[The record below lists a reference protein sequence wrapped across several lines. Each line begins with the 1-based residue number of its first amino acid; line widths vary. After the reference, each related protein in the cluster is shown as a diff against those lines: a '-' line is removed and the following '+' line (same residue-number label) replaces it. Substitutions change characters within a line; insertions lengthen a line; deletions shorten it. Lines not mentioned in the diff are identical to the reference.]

1 MNRRLVLSFV
11 LAGAVLG
18 LHGLPVAAQR
28 GGPAG
33 PATIEFIATSTD
45 GQMVTDLTAAQLTLR
60 VGNRD
65 RQISSLERVTF
76 GATASTLGTPFGTN
90 SLAEAGRSVM
100 VVVDE
105 ESLRP
110 GLENVVRDALLAFE
124 KTLNGNDRIG
134 LFTVP
139 RGATSLA
146 PTTDREAFRAAAAK
160 LQGRQ
165 KSTMTASERRC
176 HTRDVIVAL
185 NGILTAAP
193 PSGGLT
199 PVLFFTTS
207 LVGPSTG
214 GAAIGDADEC
224 FLQPSEFQKVGAGA
238 DAINA
243 QFYLVRPEQT
253 SSSTAAEGIQNVL
266 GVTGGTMV
274 FLGDGAGDDPM
285 ARIARETS
293 SYYVA
298 TFQAEGT
305 ERSGMSTRVDLKS
318 TREGVTVR
326 ARNSVMIPRA
336 SADAPTPQSM
346 LRELTVHR
354 GFGLRAI
361 GIASRNDGDAK
372 NDMKL
377 LALAEP
383 VDPSVKFKSAA
394 AGLYDPAGK
403 LIAQWTARP
412 EELQRSPMVAAL
424 AMPAGQYRLRVAAV
438 DTSGRAATVDYE
450 VFARIADAGPA
461 KIGGLMI
468 GAAGGSGFAPI
479 IRITNEQEV
488 IAVFELYGRPA
499 GPFGAIVEILDSP
512 TAEKAL
518 VEAPPQPS
526 ATPVQ
531 DKFMFMAKLPVASLK
546 PGDYVL
552 RARLGFEGAPTGT
565 LTQII
570 RKQ

>member
-1 MNRRLVLSFV
+1 MNRRLVFSFL
-11 LAGAVLG
+11 LAGAVALS
-18 LHGLPVAAQR
+18 HSLPVVAQR

-33 PATIEFIATSTD
+33 PATIEFIATTAD
-45 GQMVTDLTAAQLTLR
+45 GQMVTDLTASQLTLR
-60 VGNRD
+60 VGSRD
-65 RQISSLERVTF
+65 RQISSLERVAF
-76 GATASTLGTPFGTN
+76 GATASTLGTAFGTN
-90 SLAEAGRSVM
+90 SLAEAGRQYV

-110 GLENVVRDALLAFE
+110 GLESVVSDALLAFE

-139 RGATSLA
+139 RGATSIA
-146 PTTDREAFRAAAAK
+146 PTTDREAFRSAVGK

-185 NGILTAAP
+185 NGILTATPAT
-193 PSGGLT
+193 GGLT
-199 PVLFFTTS
+199 PVLFFTSS

-214 GAAIGDADEC
+214 GNAIGDADEC
-224 FLQPSEFQKVGAGA
+224 FLQPSEFQKVSAGA

-243 QFYLVRPEQT
+243 QFYLVRPEEA
-253 SSSTAAEGIQNVL
+253 SSSTAAEGIQNVV
-266 GVTGGTMV
+266 GVTGGTML
-274 FLGDGAGDDPM
+274 FLGGSDNAMD
-285 ARIARETS
+285 RIARETS

-298 TFQAEGT
+298 TFQAEGN
-305 ERSGMSTRVDLKS
+305 ERTGMSTRLDLKT
-318 TREGVTVR
+318 TREGVTVK
-326 ARNSVMIPRA
+326 ARNNVAIPRA
-336 SADAPTPQSM
+336 SAEAPTPQSM

-383 VDPSVKFKSAA
+383 VDPSVKFKAAA

-438 DTSGRAATVDYE
+438 DTNGRAATVDYE
-450 VFARIADAGPA
+450 VFARVADAGPA

-468 GAAGGSGFAPI
+468 GAAGGTGFSPI
-479 IRITNEQEV
+479 IRITNEQEI

-518 VEAPPQPS
+518 VAGPPQAS

-531 DKFMFMAKLPVASLK
+531 DKFMFMAKLNVAALK

>member
-33 PATIEFIATSTD
+33 PATIEFIATSAD

-193 PSGGLT
+193 PTGGLT

-305 ERSGMSTRVDLKS
+305 ERSGMSTRIDLKS

-438 DTSGRAATVDYE
+438 DTNGRAATVDYE

-468 GAAGGSGFAPI
+468 GASGGTGFAPI

>member
-139 RGATSLA
+139 RGATSLT

-274 FLGDGAGDDPM
+274 FLG
-285 ARIARETS
+285 
-293 SYYVA
+293 
-298 TFQAEGT
+298 
-305 ERSGMSTRVDLKS
+305 
-318 TREGVTVR
+318 
-326 ARNSVMIPRA
+326 
-336 SADAPTPQSM
+336 
-346 LRELTVHR
+346 
-354 GFGLRAI
+354 
-361 GIASRNDGDAK
+361 
-372 NDMKL
+372 
-377 LALAEP
+377 
-383 VDPSVKFKSAA
+383 
-394 AGLYDPAGK
+394 
-403 LIAQWTARP
+403 
-412 EELQRSPMVAAL
+412 
-424 AMPAGQYRLRVAAV
+424 
-438 DTSGRAATVDYE
+438 
-450 VFARIADAGPA
+450 
-461 KIGGLMI
+461 
-468 GAAGGSGFAPI
+468 
-479 IRITNEQEV
+479 
-488 IAVFELYGRPA
+488 
-499 GPFGAIVEILDSP
+499 
-512 TAEKAL
+512 
-518 VEAPPQPS
+518 
-526 ATPVQ
+526 
-531 DKFMFMAKLPVASLK
+531 
-546 PGDYVL
+546 
-552 RARLGFEGAPTGT
+552 
-565 LTQII
+565 
-570 RKQ
+570 

>member
-33 PATIEFIATSTD
+33 PATIEFIATTAD
-45 GQMVTDLTAAQLTLR
+45 GQMVTDLTASQLTLR

-65 RQISSLERVTF
+65 RQVSSLERVTF
-76 GATASTLGTPFGTN
+76 GATASPLGTPFGTN

-110 GLENVVRDALLAFE
+110 GLETVVRDALLGFE

-274 FLGDGAGDDPM
+274 FLGEGDEGM
-285 ARIARETS
+285 SRIARETS

-305 ERSGMSTRVDLKS
+305 ERSGMSTRVDLKT

-336 SADAPTPQSM
+336 SGDAPTPQSM
-346 LRELTVHR
+346 LRELTMHR

-383 VDPSVKFKSAA
+383 IDPAVKFKSAA

-438 DTSGRAATVDYE
+438 DTNGRAATVDYE

-479 IRITNEQEV
+479 VRITNEQEV

-546 PGDYVL
+546 PGDYVF

>member
-274 FLGDGAGDDPM
+274 FLGGNDDAM
-285 ARIARETS
+285 TRIARETS

-298 TFQAEGT
+298 TFQADGN
-305 ERSGMSTRVDLKS
+305 ERNGMSARVDLKT
-318 TREGVTVR
+318 TRDGVTVR
-326 ARNSVMIPRA
+326 ARNSVAMPRA
-336 SADAPTPQSM
+336 SGE
-346 LRELTVHR
+346 ELTPASILRSGATHR

-361 GIASRNDGDAK
+361 GVASRNDGDEK
-372 NDMKL
+372 NTMKL
-377 LALAEP
+377 VALAEP
-383 VDPSVKFKSAA
+383 TDPAVKFKAMSVA
-394 AGLYDPAGK
+394 LYDPAGK
-403 LIAQWTARP
+403 PIAQWTARP
-412 EELQRSPMVAAL
+412 EELQRSPMIAAL
-424 AMPAGQYRLRVAAV
+424 AMPEGQYRMRVAAV
-438 DTSGRAATVDYE
+438 DTNGRAATADYE

>member
-1 MNRRLVLSFV
+1 MNRRLVFSFL
-11 LAGAVLG
+11 LAGAVALS
-18 LHGLPVAAQR
+18 HGLPVAAQR

-33 PATIEFIATSTD
+33 PATIEFIATTAD
-45 GQMVTDLTAAQLTLR
+45 GQMVTDLTTSQITLR

-65 RQISSLERVTF
+65 RQISSLERVAF
-76 GATASTLGTPFGTN
+76 GATASTLGAPFGTN
-90 SLAEAGRSVM
+90 SLTEAGRQYV

-105 ESLRP
+105 ESLRA
-110 GLENVVRDALLAFE
+110 GLESVVRDALLAFE

-139 RGATSLA
+139 RGATSVA
-146 PTTDREAFRAAAAK
+146 PTTDREAFRGAVAK

-185 NGILTAAP
+185 NGILTGTPAT
-193 PSGGLT
+193 GGLT
-199 PVLFFTTS
+199 PVLFFTSS

-214 GAAIGDADEC
+214 GAPIGEADEC
-224 FLQPSEFQKVGAGA
+224 FLQPSEFQKVSAGA

-243 QFYLVRPEQT
+243 QFYLIRPEEA
-253 SSSTAAEGIQNVL
+253 SSSTSTEGIQNVV
-266 GVTGGTMV
+266 GVTGGTML
-274 FLGDGAGDDPM
+274 FLGGSDDAM

-293 SYYVA
+293 AFYVA
-298 TFQAEGT
+298 TFQAEGN
-305 ERSGMSTRVDLKS
+305 ERTGASTRAEVKASRPD
-318 TREGVTVR
+318 VTVK
-326 ARNSVMIPRA
+326 ARGSVTIPRA
-336 SADAPTPQSM
+336 SGDAPTPQSM

-354 GFGLRAI
+354 GFGLRAM
-361 GIASRNDGDAK
+361 GVASRNDGDAK

-438 DTSGRAATVDYE
+438 DTTGRAATVDYD
-450 VFARIADAGPA
+450 VFARTVDAGPA

-468 GAAGGSGFAPI
+468 GAAGGSGFSPI
-479 IRITNEQEV
+479 IRVTNEQEV

-531 DKFMFMAKLPVASLK
+531 DKFMFMAKLNVAALK